1 MYMLYIFRQW
11 FRGPQYIA
19 STKLKGKT
27 VIVTGANTGIGFSV
41 AVDMATRGKF

>member
-19 STKLKGKT
+19 TTKLKGKT